1 MKGFTN
7 NFGEYFLPITII
19 FLICYIFYKIYKWL
33 KPTPFPYVKKTLLSK
48 NELSFYK
55 KLKPISEK
63 YGMHILCKIRMADI
77 VEVKKGLRREE
88 WSKYFNKIKSKHVDF
103 ALADPDTME
112 IAVLIELDDKS
123 HIQKNRAE
131 RDNFVDKVYSV
142 TNIPIIHTYGNDM
155 KTVEELILTVLETS

>member
-7 NFGEYFLPITII
+7 NFGEYFLSITII

-33 KPTPFPYVKKTLLSK
+33 KPTPFPYVKTLLSK

-131 RDNFVDKVYSV
+131 RDNFVDRFIQLPIFQLY
-142 TNIPIIHTYGNDM
+142 IPM
-155 KTVEELILTVLETS
+155 ETI

>member
-55 KLKPISEK
+55 NSSLFLKNMACTFYVRLEWQILLKLKR
-63 YGMHILCKIRMADI
+63 G
-77 VEVKKGLRREE
+77 
-88 WSKYFNKIKSKHVDF
+88 
-103 ALADPDTME
+103 
-112 IAVLIELDDKS
+112 
-123 HIQKNRAE
+123 
-131 RDNFVDKVYSV
+131 
-142 TNIPIIHTYGNDM
+142 
-155 KTVEELILTVLETS
+155 